1 MLQFQTVSSPDV
13 ALHVLLPDEFKKL
26 DAHLRASFPLVWEKL
41 IVEKVGRIWGKRG
54 CLRHTSPGG
63 RGGTIVG
70 DTSGD
75 TAMAPYLSRL
85 MTPTDA
91 VVVAMQTGEGQLSYL
106 ITWNG
111 SESSLPPALF
121 ISHID
126 VVPIDPSTLGQWE
139 HGPFSGDIADGFVWG
154 RGAMDVKV
162 SPAHSTQREFPLI
175 PPDLMHTFPQ
185 WVHSSLSIFTTQIFP
200 IVPPRCR
207 LVWPGCLRRP
217 AAYWPRALSRS
228 APLCSPSGRTR
239 RSAGT
244 KGQVG
249 GRGGRQRFG
258 ASIKG
263 AGGREG
269 SDAQHWHLSRPPPH
283 YL

>member
-1 MLQFQTVSSPDV
+1 MLQFQTVSSPDA

-54 CLRHTSPGG
+54 CLRQTSPGG
-63 RGGTIVG
+63 IGGTIVG

-139 HGPFSGDIADGFVWG
+139 HAPFSGDIADGFVWG

-162 SPAHSTQREFPLI
+162 SPAHST
-175 PPDLMHTFPQ
+175 
-185 WVHSSLSIFTTQIFP
+185 
-200 IVPPRCR
+200 
-207 LVWPGCLRRP
+207 
-217 AAYWPRALSRS
+217 
-228 APLCSPSGRTR
+228 
-239 RSAGT
+239 
-244 KGQVG
+244 
-249 GRGGRQRFG
+249 
-258 ASIKG
+258 
-263 AGGREG
+263 
-269 SDAQHWHLSRPPPH
+269 
-283 YL
+283 